1 MRKKPQSLSELAILH
16 EIVQKTTASES
27 NGHQAT
33 AGHGQ
38 DETGAE
44 RLEGDV
50 DPGGN
55 NGGHYSTSS
64 LSRRFRNKPSSDSS
78 SNPNRCVLLTLGFSK
93 AGFCYYTWN
102 SNSLV
107 LNAKLKLIF
116 NFKMHKK
123 QLKDFYLYTRDLP
136 GVALVINSIKQKSRL
151 LT

>member
-1 MRKKPQSLSELAILH
+1 MQQTDLGISDNPFRQSNVLSFQMRKKPQSLSELAILH

-50 DPGGN
+50 DQGGN
-55 NGGHYSTSS
+55 NGGNYSTFS

-93 AGFCYYTWN
+93 AGFCYYT
-102 SNSLV
+102 
-107 LNAKLKLIF
+107 
-116 NFKMHKK
+116 
-123 QLKDFYLYTRDLP
+123 
-136 GVALVINSIKQKSRL
+136 
-151 LT
+151 